1 MKWGVVMGIVG
12 LQKMTLLDFPGKVA
26 CTVFLGGCNFRCPF
40 CHNGGL
46 LDDTADRMQIDEFLH
61 FLKGRQGLLDG
72 VCITGGEPTLF
83 PELPTLMKQIKD
95 LGFAVKLDTNGSE
108 PEVLKA
114 VVNAGLVDYV
124 AMDVKNCPRRYAET
138 VGLPQAPM
146 EKIVESLCFL
156 MEGSVD
162 YELRTTVVH
171 QFHDE
176 TALED
181 LGKWLH
187 ELSGGKKIPKLFLQ
201 PFVQRASVLDRGLT
215 PPETAKITDFAK
227 LLSGFAQEVSVRG

>member
-1 MKWGVVMGIVG
+1 
-12 LQKMTLLDFPGKVA
+12 MTLLDFPGKVA

-46 LDDTADRMQIDEFLH
+46 LDGCAPEVMSQEALLR
-61 FLKGRQGLLDG
+61 FLKSRQGLLDG
-72 VCITGGEPTLF
+72 VCVTGGEPTLF
-83 PELPTLMKQIKD
+83 PGLPGLMAQIKA
-95 LGFAVKLDTNGSE
+95 LGFAVKLDTNGSR

-114 VVNAGLVDYV
+114 LVGAGLVDYV

-176 TALED
+176 AAIREMGSWLRSLNE
-181 LGKWLH
+181 GKI
-187 ELSGGKKIPKLFLQ
+187 IPKLFLQ
-201 PFVQRASVLDRGLT
+201 RFVQRDSVLDQSLT
-215 PPETAKITDFAK
+215 TPETAKMTEFVK
-227 LLSGFAQEVSVRG
+227 LLSEFVLEVSVRG